1 MKPKKKLLLIG
12 WDAADWEII
21 NPLME
26 QGLMPTLKKFLSE
39 SAYGNIAT
47 LDPPYSPMLWTSI
60 ATGKHAFDHGVLGF
74 TELLPDGS
82 GIRPISAHS
91 RKVKALW
98 NIFNQEGLKSNVV
111 SWWPSN
117 PVEDINGVMVSNF
130 YQHARTKYE
139 EEWPLLEGTINDEKH
154 REPLAKLRIHPQEL
168 TAAHIQPFIPNL
180 KSLKTEEDKVLAGL
194 VKILAH
200 ASSVHSATTYLMEE
214 TEWDFMAVYHDAIDH
229 ICHLAMKYRAPQL
242 KGIEDEAHENYK
254 DLVDSMYRY
263 HDMMLDRTLD
273 LIDDDTYMMILS
285 DHGFRSDHTRMVK
298 VPKGPATPAL
308 EHRPYGIVALRG
320 PGIKKGEKI
329 FGASLMDVTP
339 TLLHIMGLPVGSDMA
354 GNVLKQAFENAE
366 EVKYIPSWEERK
378 GDAAMLSNNATSDP
392 EAEQQAMEQLIELG
406 YVEKQSEDNSRRL
419 AMTKRESQIN
429 LARSYVHA
437 GKTPKAVPVLEEIVA
452 ENPHKP
458 SRLLLISCYLSTGE
472 LSKAEAL
479 INECKEHYKDS
490 TNLIYYEGLLHWQK
504 NRTNK
509 AMAIFEKVAKNHP
522 TVETLV
528 QIAKAYNAQG
538 LYKKAQEML
547 EKALEAEEENSF
559 LYHQLGIALYYQGE
573 LEQALENFLKVINI
587 FYHFPKAHS
596 FIGEILYKMELYEN
610 AAEAWELAATMAP
623 KDNTI
628 RKWLIKVYS
637 ENLNQPERVQLH
649 QQVLPEKAKEIVVVS
664 GLPRSGT
671 SMMMQ
676 ILEKGGITPLT
687 DYERQADNNNPHG
700 YYEYEPVKKL
710 ALDATW
716 MAEAEGKSIK
726 VIAQLLP
733 YLPAKHSYK
742 IVLMDREISEV
753 LISQQRMLGKT
764 REEAIRN
771 YPFKMAQTFFNQI
784 EKIHQWVDKQPNV
797 ELLIVKYQDAIDSPD
812 DTVNRVANFL
822 DREMDTSEM
831 LKAIDK
837 KLYRNQTT

>member
-180 KSLKTEEDKVLAGL
+180 KSLKIEEDKVLAGL

-229 ICHLAMKYRAPQL
+229 ICHLAMKYRAPKL

-273 LIDDDTYMMILS
+273 LIDDDTYVMILS

-366 EVKYIPSWEERK
+366 EVKHIPSWEERK
-378 GDAAMLSNNATSDP
+378 GDAAMLRNNATSDP

-406 YVEKQSEDNSRRL
+406 YVEKQSEDNSKRL
-419 AMTKRESQIN
+419 AITKRESQIN

-437 GKTPKAVPVLEEIVA
+437 GITSKAVPVLEEIVA

-479 INECKEHYKDS
+479 INECKEHYKES

-637 ENLNQPERVQLH
+637 ENLNQPERVRLH
-649 QQVLPEKAKEIVVVS
+649 EQVLPEEDKEIVVVS

-733 YLPAKHSYK
+733 YLPAKHRYK

-797 ELLIVKYQDAIDSPD
+797 ELLIVKYQDAIDSPE
-812 DTVNRVANFL
+812 DTVHRIANFL